1 VRGLINSKIFNMLR
15 NFSVFFFMY
24 RVKVWNDF
32 CKENYD
38 FFFHNKYK
46 GDILLSWIKFSC
58 NNTNSNVSSV
68 WWKLLQAS
76 LVIFYASSLII
87 FLYLICYL

>member
-1 VRGLINSKIFNMLR
+1 MLR

-46 GDILLSWIKFSC
+46 GDILLS
-58 NNTNSNVSSV
+58 
-68 WWKLLQAS
+68 
-76 LVIFYASSLII
+76 
-87 FLYLICYL
+87 